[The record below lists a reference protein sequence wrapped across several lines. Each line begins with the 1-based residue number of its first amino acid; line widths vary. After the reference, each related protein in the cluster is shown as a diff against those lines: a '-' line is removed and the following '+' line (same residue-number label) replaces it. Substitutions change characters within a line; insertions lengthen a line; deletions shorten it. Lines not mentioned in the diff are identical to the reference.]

1 MAMKA
6 RPGHFYAVGVGPGD
20 PDLATHRASSL
31 VASADVVVAPR
42 SDRSETSLALE
53 TVRPWLKPG
62 QTVLDRAWPM
72 RRDGEA
78 ARAAWDAIASETA
91 SILEQGKSVVAVTL
105 GDPSIYAT
113 AGWLLESLEPLVE
126 NRLLHMEP
134 GISAF
139 QAATSLLVQPLLLQE
154 DRLLLMPAT
163 HLDDV
168 EDALDRCETLVLYKA
183 GGKLRAL
190 AELFARRG
198 IRSARA
204 VSYAGIDGRQKI
216 IEDLSLATDN
226 RDEYLTTVVVRLGRR
241 QWTRS

>member
-6 RPGHFYAVGVGPGD
+6 LSGHFYALGVGPGD
-20 PDLATHRASSL
+20 PDLVTHRATSL
-31 VASADVVVAPR
+31 VESADVVVAPR
-42 SDRSETSLALE
+42 SDRSATSLALE
-53 TVRPWLKPG
+53 TVRPWLRSG

-72 RRDGEA
+72 KRDCAA

-91 SILEQGKSVVAVTL
+91 SLMERGLSVVAVTL

-113 AGWLLESLEPLVE
+113 TGWLLESLEPLVAPE
-126 NRLLHMEP
+126 RLHMEP

-139 QAATSLLVQPLLLQE
+139 QAASSLLVQPLLLQE

-163 HLDDV
+163 HLDEV
-168 EDALDRCETLVLYKA
+168 EKAMDRCETLVLYKA

-198 IRSARA
+198 VRNARA

-216 IEDLSLATDN
+216 VEDLSLATDN

-241 QWTRS
+241 EWTAS